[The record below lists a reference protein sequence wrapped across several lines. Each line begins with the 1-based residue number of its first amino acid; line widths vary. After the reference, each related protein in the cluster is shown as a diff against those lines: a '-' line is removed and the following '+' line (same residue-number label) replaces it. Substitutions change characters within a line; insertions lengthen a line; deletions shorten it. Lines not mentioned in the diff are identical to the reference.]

1 MIIYLIGFMGSGK
14 SYLAKELA
22 ALTHSAFIDLDQV
35 IVKHEGVSI
44 SGIFE
49 NNGES
54 YFRNL
59 ESDLLRSITQD
70 VYKPELI
77 RGEAEP
83 NRRAP
88 LWETFLENDHR
99 CHLCPSSS
107 LGETGG
113 GLLPMPRPMPERS
126 GNINDAIE
134 LKLADSKVPPQ
145 SAAALACRTEPKL
158 NRNAQC
164 RGTGCRVCRGNVHT
178 IPLYINRRE

>member
-49 NNGES
+49 NSGES

-83 NRRAP
+83 SMP
-88 LWETFLENDHR
+88 TYTFLACGGGTPCFNDNMVWMNDH
-99 CHLCPSSS
+99 
-107 LGETGG
+107 
-113 GLLPMPRPMPERS
+113 GLTVWINPPWEVLVERLEKEKCQRPLIKDLDLEEIKQFIQGKLKERS
-126 GNINDAIE
+126 VYYSKAKVTIYDTHIPIE
-134 LKLADSKVPPQ
+134 EIFKSIIHA
-145 SAAALACRTEPKL
+145 
-158 NRNAQC
+158 
-164 RGTGCRVCRGNVHT
+164 
-178 IPLYINRRE
+178 